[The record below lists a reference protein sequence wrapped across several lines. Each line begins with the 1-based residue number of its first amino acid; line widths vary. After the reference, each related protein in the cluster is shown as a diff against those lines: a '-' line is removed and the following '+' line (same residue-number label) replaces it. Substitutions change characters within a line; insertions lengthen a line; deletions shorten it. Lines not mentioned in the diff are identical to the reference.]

1 VLRAAQEWDVSSGWR
16 KQTNNRTARLV
27 VGGRNRRP
35 AQTPRVGC
43 RTRSQQR
50 PVGARRLPRPPRVAR
65 RPARDLGVGGAPVAP
80 RRQRAHGSPA
90 HLRRARVRRAVAGQG
105 HRAVPLRHPTDR
117 TTTDRLGQ
125 TGDRVGNPAA
135 RRCRQ
140 PPPPDHVRVAESER
154 YLNYW
159 WYDDGTRLGLDGCLG
174 AADGA
179 VVARALDRVAGRLPD
194 IVSGD
199 GESEPSF
206 FEGSL
211 ETRRTAVR

>member
-1 VLRAAQEWDVSSGWR
+1 
-16 KQTNNRTARLV
+16 
-27 VGGRNRRP
+27 
-35 AQTPRVGC
+35 
-43 RTRSQQR
+43 
-50 PVGARRLPRPPRVAR
+50 
-65 RPARDLGVGGAPVAP
+65 
-80 RRQRAHGSPA
+80 
-90 HLRRARVRRAVAGQG
+90 
-105 HRAVPLRHPTDR
+105 VPLRHPTDR

-125 TGDRVGNPAA
+125 TGDRLGNPAA

-179 VVARALDRVAGRLPD
+179 VVARALDRVAWRLPD

-211 ETRRTAVR
+211 ETRRADALVALCSQRIAGDADADRATVVVHAPLAAVAGPMTPAARWTAVR